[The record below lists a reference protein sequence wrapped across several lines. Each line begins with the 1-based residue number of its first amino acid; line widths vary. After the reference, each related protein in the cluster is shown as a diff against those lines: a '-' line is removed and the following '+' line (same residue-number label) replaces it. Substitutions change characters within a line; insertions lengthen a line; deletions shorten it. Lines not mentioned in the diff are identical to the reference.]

1 MTDIEN
7 TVLGIVQDTADYLD
21 RACASLQPFYGYWY

>member
-21 RACASLQPFYGYWY
+21 EPSLQPFYGYWY